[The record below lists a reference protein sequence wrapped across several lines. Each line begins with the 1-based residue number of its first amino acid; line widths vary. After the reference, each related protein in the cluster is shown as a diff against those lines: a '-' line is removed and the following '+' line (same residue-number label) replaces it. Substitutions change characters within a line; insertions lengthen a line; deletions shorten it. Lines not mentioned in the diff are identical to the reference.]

1 MNNKWA
7 IKARGYY
14 TKGTTM
20 YNDILPF
27 ITEVTENNFKNV
39 KILTKANSK
48 KEGCCILICN
58 FFN

>member
-48 KEGCCILICN
+48 KEECCILI
-58 FFN
+58 